1 MRLKLFA
8 ALSALTILVAVRVPM
23 HAAQS
28 SQAAQKLPPLQYVCP
43 MVQDA
48 EVLEDKPGK
57 CPKCG
62 MELLPVRLDSKFW
75 CPTHQ
80 AAMVKDAAGKCPLDG
95 KDLIQVIVNEYW
107 TCAAEPG
114 SRLT

>member
-1 MRLKLFA
+1 MRLT
-8 ALSALTILVAVRVPM
+8 LSAVFVALTLAASTRVPM

-28 SQAAQKLPPLQYVCP
+28 KAPAQKLPPLQYVCP

-62 MELLPVRLDSKFW
+62 MDLLPVRLDSKYW

-80 AAMVKDAAGKCPLDG
+80 AAFVQDAPGKCPLDG
-95 KDLIQVIVNEYW
+95 KDLIQV
-107 TCAAEPG
+107 
-114 SRLT
+114 